1 MKTVSGILGHTN
13 AAMTLSIYASAD
25 SKSKRAAAETIDAA
39 MSERPG
45 AEAKAPTPAS
55 PADGGKA
62 IAFPSVATRKR
73 SLR

>member
-25 SKSKRAAAETIDAA
+25 PKSKRAAAETIDAV
-39 MSERPG
+39 MSERP
-45 AEAKAPTPAS
+45 EPRPKPPTPPS
-55 PADGGKA
+55 PADGGKV
-62 IAFPSVATRKR
+62 IAFPGVATRKR